1 MIFDFICRYNWA
13 EASIERMVAME
24 LIYAGKTKDVY
35 RQEDGNYL
43 LQFKDDATGE
53 DGVFD
58 PGSNEVGLTI
68 EGAGRAGLSLTKFFF
83 EKLEQQGIPTHY
95 VDADIDKATMTVKP
109 AVLFGNGLEVICRY
123 RAVGSFF
130 RRYGEYCEEGQPL
143 DAFVEVTL
151 KDDVRQD
158 PPITEDAL
166 DMLGIL
172 STAEYA
178 VLKDLTRKIAGIV
191 KAELA
196 KKDIELYDIKFEFG
210 RVGQDKQIVLIDE
223 ISGGNMRAYKDGK
236 HIQPLDLEKMMLG

>member
-1 MIFDFICRYNWA
+1 MD
-13 EASIERMVAME
+13 

-58 PGSNEVGLTI
+58 PGSNAVGLTI
-68 EGAGRAGLSLTKFFF
+68 EGAGRAGLRLTKFFF
-83 EKLEQQGIPTHY
+83 EKLAQQGIPTHY
-95 VDADIDKATMTVKP
+95 VEADIDKATMTVKP
-109 AVLFGNGLEVICRY
+109 AVLFGKGLEVICRY

-151 KDDVRQD
+151 KDDARQD

-191 KAELA
+191 KVELA

-210 RVGQDKQIVLIDE
+210 RVGQDGQIVLIDE
-223 ISGGNMRAYKDGK
+223 ISGGNMRAYKNGK

>member
-1 MIFDFICRYNWA
+1 
-13 EASIERMVAME
+13 MVAME

-58 PGSNEVGLTI
+58 PGSNAVGLTI